1 MLDVL
6 REDRPA
12 IDNHVEG
19 ATPPRH
25 NRRFEPELARNG
37 SRQTG
42 GLGSIVS
49 TNAVFDGDLHA
60 DDHIDSIAGEMPSS
74 KSQAPNP
81 NTRPIPK
88 IPDTP
93 LPLGW
98 MGFGRWDLGVGIWLG
113 IWALGVR
120 WDLELGAWDFC
131 PYFTDKAGLLV
142 A

>member
-1 MLDVL
+1 MARSARSSAPGLQRGDDLGVIREPMLDVL

-60 DDHIDSIAGEMPSS
+60 DDHI
-74 KSQAPNP
+74 
-81 NTRPIPK
+81 
-88 IPDTP
+88 
-93 LPLGW
+93 
-98 MGFGRWDLGVGIWLG
+98 
-113 IWALGVR
+113 GVR
-120 WDLELGAWDFC
+120 G
-131 PYFTDKAGLLV
+131 PGSGSR
-142 A
+142 